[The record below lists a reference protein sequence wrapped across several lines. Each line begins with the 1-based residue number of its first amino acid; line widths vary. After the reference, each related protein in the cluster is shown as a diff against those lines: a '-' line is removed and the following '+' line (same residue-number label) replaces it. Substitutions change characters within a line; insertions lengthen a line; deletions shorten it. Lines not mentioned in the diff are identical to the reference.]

1 MKYVY
6 KFIYSIYTN
15 VCIRMYIYNRDTNLC
30 IKRIDQNNK
39 HIVGEKATCS
49 VPEGS
54 MGREAWGVAPEDFRN
69 CPVPITGEC
78 PSQGTSPRTAE
89 PCWQRR
95 EVPSEV
101 PTQGTIMIED
111 G

>member
-1 MKYVY
+1 
-6 KFIYSIYTN
+6 
-15 VCIRMYIYNRDTNLC
+15 MYIYNRDTNLC
-30 IKRIDQNNK
+30 IKRLDQNNK

-54 MGREAWGVAPEDFRN
+54 MGWETWGVAREDFRN
-69 CPVPITGEC
+69 CPVPITSER
-78 PSQGTSPRTAE
+78 PSQETSPRTAE

-95 EVPSEV
+95 EVPPEV
-101 PTQGTIMIED
+101 HTQGTLMIED